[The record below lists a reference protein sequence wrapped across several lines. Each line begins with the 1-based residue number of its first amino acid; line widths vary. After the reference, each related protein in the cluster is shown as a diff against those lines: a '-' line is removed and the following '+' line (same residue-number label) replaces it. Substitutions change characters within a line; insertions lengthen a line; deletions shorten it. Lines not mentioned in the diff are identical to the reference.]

1 MTKAKQ
7 SKTDLVRRMLEKP
20 KGARLEA
27 ICKATGWQAHSA
39 RAMLSGLRKAGYQI
53 ERSAAEGKSG
63 GSVYRISAG
72 PEAEA

>member
-7 SKTDLVRRMLEKP
+7 SKTDLVRGMLQKP
-20 KGARLEA
+20 KGTSLEA

-39 RAMLSGLRKAGYQI
+39 RAMLSGLRKTGSRI

-63 GSVYRISAG
+63 GSVYRISAA